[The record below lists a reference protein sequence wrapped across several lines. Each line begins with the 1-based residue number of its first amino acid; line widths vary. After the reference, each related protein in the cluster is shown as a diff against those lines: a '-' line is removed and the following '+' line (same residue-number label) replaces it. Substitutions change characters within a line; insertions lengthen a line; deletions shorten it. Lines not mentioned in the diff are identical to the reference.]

1 MQRSGQITVF
11 LSLALLCIF
20 SLMCGLLES
29 ARTAGAR
36 CYLKLAADSAMDSVF
51 SEYHMEAWNQYR
63 LFLLESG
70 EEEALQTAWKEYL
83 APYMDTSGWYS
94 MELNS
99 ADTIQRVFI
108 TDDGGEHLNQ
118 EILDYMKFG
127 IFEDMPDAKGA
138 IDLLKNLKE
147 ASSVGKLTE
156 SFSGHTREAVR
167 LERALEDIND
177 SLKKQKDHWKKA
189 VERLNDYD
197 GGGFQKEAET
207 LEQEMKRI
215 PSLVKTYGRVADQL
229 KTSLAETNKKKAAL
243 KNEISQKVYQ
253 ELCEDTSSYEAYV
266 NQDGVRRRE
275 IEGLPDK
282 LEQLKPVINQAKE
295 RADEV
300 EEIIDHWDD
309 SDSEEDDDDEPDY
322 EQLWGSVK
330 DIWNRIE
337 IPALSYSNGVKD
349 PEKQRILEKVENF
362 AQKGLL
368 SLVLPEG
375 CEESKGMIRGDSFPS
390 ASMKKDGRSPSNLLD
405 RIIFE
410 EYCSRFLTS
419 FLSEEEKDIK
429 YEMEYMV
436 SGKKSDEDN
445 LKQVVTD
452 LIGIREGMNL
462 IHILSDSQKR
472 EEAKALAG
480 VITGVTGIA
489 PLTGVVAFFI
499 MGVWALGE
507 SIVDV
512 KMLLEGKKVVLVKSK
527 DTWNL
532 TLSSLLEL
540 GSKGLVSGG
549 KEGGGGIDYTGY
561 LKLLLFLGEQ
571 QLQNY
576 RLMDVIQW
584 NICRKQG
591 DFRMENCIYQAEI
604 KGSVKSK
611 HLFFGGRD
619 PLYPVD
625 VRTEKAY

>member
-1 MQRSGQITVF
+1 MRKSGQITVF

-20 SLMCGLLES
+20 SLMCGLIES

-51 SEYHMEAWNQYR
+51 SEYHREAWDQYR

-70 EEEALQTAWKEYL
+70 DTEELQTSWKEYM

-94 MELNS
+94 MDVES
-99 ADTIQRVFI
+99 ADTIQSVLI

-147 ASSVGKLTE
+147 ASSVGKLSE

-177 SLKKQKDHWKKA
+177 SLKKQKEHWQKA
-189 VERLNDYD
+189 GDRLDDYD
-197 GGGFQKEAET
+197 GGGFFKEAEK
-207 LEQEMKRI
+207 LEKEMERI
-215 PSLVKTYGRVADQL
+215 PSLVKNYGRLADQL
-229 KTSLAETNKKKAAL
+229 KTSLAETNKKKEEL
-243 KNEISQKVYQ
+243 KNDISQEVYQ
-253 ELCEDTSSYEAYV
+253 DLYEDTNSYESYV
-266 NQDGVRRRE
+266 NQDGARRRE
-275 IEGLPDK
+275 IEALPDK
-282 LEQLKPVINQAKE
+282 LDQFKPVINQAKE

-300 EEIIDHWDD
+300 EEMIDNWDGGD
-309 SDSEEDDDDEPDY
+309 DEDDDEPDY
-322 EQLWGSVK
+322 SELWGSVK
-330 DIWNRIE
+330 DIWNRIK
-337 IPALSYSNGVKD
+337 IPVLSYSNGVKD
-349 PEKQRILEKVENF
+349 PEKQKILEKVEDF

-368 SLVLPEG
+368 TLVLPEG
-375 CEESKGMIRGDSFPS
+375 SEVSKGVISGASLPS
-390 ASMKKDGRSPSNLLD
+390 ASMAEEGDLNANLLD

-419 FLSEEEKDIK
+419 FLSEEEKDIQ

-452 LIGIREGMNL
+452 IVGIREGMNL
-462 IHILSDSQKR
+462 IHILSNGQKR

-480 VITGVTGIA
+480 LITGVTGTA

-512 KMLLEGKKVVLVKSK
+512 KMLLEGKSVVFLKSK
-527 DTWNL
+527 ETWNL
-532 TLSSLLEL
+532 TLSNLLEL
-540 GSKGLVSGG
+540 GSSGTASGG
-549 KEGGGGIDYTGY
+549 KEGDKGIDYKGY
-561 LKLLLFLGEQ
+561 LKLLLFLGKQ
-571 QLQNY
+571 QVQNY

-584 NICRKQG
+584 NLCRKQG

-604 KGSVKSK
+604 KGNVKSK

-619 PLYPVD
+619 PFYPMD